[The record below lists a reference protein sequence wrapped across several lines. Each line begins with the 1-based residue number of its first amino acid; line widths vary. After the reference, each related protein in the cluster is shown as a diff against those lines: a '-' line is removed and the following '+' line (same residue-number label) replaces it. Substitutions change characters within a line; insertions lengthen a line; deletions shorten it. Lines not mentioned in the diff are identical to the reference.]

1 MNETQK
7 SGTMWGPPSPYLK
20 MDDNDYKTEG
30 LKVDQIQ
37 KKTPPKSLIRAPSPA
52 STEGLNTS

>member
-7 SGTMWGPPSPYLK
+7 SGTMWGAPSPLLK
-20 MDDNDYKTEG
+20 MDDNENKA
-30 LKVDQIQ
+30 DQIL
-37 KKTPPKSLIRAPSPA
+37 KKTPPKSLIRAPSPV